1 VRHYAFN
8 LMGFVMFLIAMSLM
22 AMSLVTI
29 PQDFPEHR
37 LLNLKEAL
45 RYLAYRGFEYSE
57 SSMRTM
63 IHKGEGPKVASYFRE
78 KYRFSIQDL
87 DKWIADNSSP
97 SFDNPVQH
105 NQWRTKK
112 RKPKNG
118 EGE

>member
-1 VRHYAFN
+1 MPN
-8 LMGFVMFLIAMSLM
+8 E
-22 AMSLVTI
+22 LVPI

-57 SSMRTM
+57 ASMRTM
-63 IHKGEGPKVASYFRE
+63 IHKGVGPKVTSYFRG

-105 NQWRTKK
+105 KQWRTKN
-112 RKPKNG
+112 RKPSDV

>member
-1 VRHYAFN
+1 M
-8 LMGFVMFLIAMSLM
+8 LLIAMSLV

-63 IHKGEGPKVASYFRE
+63 IHKQVGPKVTSYFRG

-105 NQWRTKK
+105 KQWRKK
-112 RKPKNG
+112 RAPKNG
-118 EGE
+118 EGDPNA